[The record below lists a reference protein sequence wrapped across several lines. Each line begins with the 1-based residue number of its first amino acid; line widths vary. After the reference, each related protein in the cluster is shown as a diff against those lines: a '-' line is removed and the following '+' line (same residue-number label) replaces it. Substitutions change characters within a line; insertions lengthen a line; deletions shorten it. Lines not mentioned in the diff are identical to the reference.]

1 MEKNYPAFR
10 TLRADEIDVR
20 IGATKA
26 TNDRK
31 DVESIT
37 LLLYKSARCDQNILD
52 ETVGPMNWQRH
63 HSRDN
68 ANCTIAIWD
77 EDKKQWVEKEDT
89 GKESNTEKEKGLA
102 SDSFKRAGFNWGIG
116 RELYTPPFIRLYKKN
131 GQFTTYGGKCYDNF
145 SVREIAYNERR
156 EIIKLIIYNEKLK
169 KDVFSWK
176 ASADRALL
184 PDKDVPEE
192 QATVT
197 TSDKVPPV
205 AFNAGKEISKFC
217 HDMKITMDTFKAT
230 RGELIGAGII
240 KDIAAADL
248 KEEDCNV
255 LLAAIS
261 GRLKGDAE

>member
-1 MEKNYPAFR
+1 MALDKNYPAFR

-20 IGATKA
+20 IGTTKM
-26 TNDRK
+26 DK
-31 DVESIT
+31 GKIESLT
-37 LLLYKSARCDQNILD
+37 LLLYKDARCDQNVLD

-68 ANCTIAIWD
+68 ANCEISIWD
-77 EDKKQWVEKEDT
+77 PDKKQWISKEDT
-89 GKESNTEKEKGLA
+89 GTESKTEKEKGLA

-116 RELYTPPFIRLYKKN
+116 RELYTPPFIRIYKGN
-131 GQFTTYGGKCYDNF
+131 FTEYGGKCYDNF
-145 SVREIAYNERR
+145 TVKEIAYNERR
-156 EIIKLIIYNEKLK
+156 EISKLIIHNEKLK
-169 KDVFSWK
+169 KDVFVWEAKPDTK
-176 ASADRALL
+176 AIL
-184 PDKDVPEE
+184 PDKDAPEE